1 MKQILRFLSILIT
14 FLSPLSLSSQSNN
27 IQNYIGKLKKDT
39 LFTDAVVGI
48 MVMDSRGKSIAS
60 WNPDM
65 PLLTASTM
73 KTITTGVALNLLG
86 ADFRFSTKIG
96 YSGEIRNGVLYGDLY
111 IVGGGDP
118 TLGSSDTLAI
128 PVENLFLQWRDA
140 IAAAGIRR
148 INGHIVADDRF
159 FEPEIVPESWSWSN
173 LGPAYGSGVSGLS
186 FYENLQKFK
195 FIPGINPGDRVSL
208 MGVYPEIPGM
218 EYRNELTTGDVKSGN
233 RSSYYISDLAKISQI
248 KGTLAAGSDSISIT
262 FSNKF
267 PHLSCA
273 WEFRQYLLKSGI
285 ISDSKIKDA
294 REFNSLQPYQLT
306 IVAETLSP
314 ALSSI
319 VNVTNRISNNFYAET
334 LLKMIGKRA
343 TGVGSYDSARV
354 ALRRELDGMGI
365 KKRGFAQSD
374 GSGLSRQ
381 NYVSARFF
389 CNYFS
394 KMRESSSFT
403 TFFNSLPQPGGPG
416 TLKSILANEQNEKK
430 TRIHAKSGSLGNV
443 RCYAG
448 YVERDNG
455 ELIYFA
461 ILANNFSARTAQ
473 MQIGI
478 EGFMRE
484 LINY

>member
-1 MKQILRFLSILIT
+1 MKQILRFLLILIT

-48 MVMDSRGKSIAS
+48 MVMDSRGKSVAS

-354 ALRRELDGMGI
+354 ALRR
-365 KKRGFAQSD
+365 
-374 GSGLSRQ
+374 
-381 NYVSARFF
+381 
-389 CNYFS
+389 
-394 KMRESSSFT
+394 
-403 TFFNSLPQPGGPG
+403 
-416 TLKSILANEQNEKK
+416 
-430 TRIHAKSGSLGNV
+430 
-443 RCYAG
+443 
-448 YVERDNG
+448 
-455 ELIYFA
+455 
-461 ILANNFSARTAQ
+461 
-473 MQIGI
+473 
-478 EGFMRE
+478 
-484 LINY
+484 